1 MNLYIDFDGVI
12 IDTYSVIFKEKG
24 KNVFKEMNEKELTEY
39 FANFDWEHLDIDSL
53 ILNDSI
59 NSIKKLIESDRFNIS
74 ILSHINSLK
83 EGVIKVK
90 YLRRYFNDITI
101 ILCPKEIS
109 KTKMVHTKDAILV
122 DDYSGN
128 LEEWEKEKGTPI
140 KFDTENEH
148 KKYKT
153 INKLDQLLDI
163 F

>member
-12 IDTYSVIFKEKG
+12 IDTYSVIYKEKG

-39 FANFDWEHLDIDSL
+39 FANFDWVNLDIDSL
-53 ILNDSI
+53 VLNDSI
-59 NSIKKLIESDRFNIS
+59 ECIKKLIKSKKFNIS

-83 EGVIKVK
+83 EGVIKVR
-90 YLRRYFNDITI
+90 YLRQYFKDITI

-122 DDYSGN
+122 DDYTGN
-128 LEEWEKEKGTPI
+128 LDEWEKEKGIPI
-140 KFDTENEH
+140 KFDTDKKH
-148 KKYKT
+148 KKYET
-153 INKLDQLLDI
+153 ISRLDSLLEL